1 MESRKADPV
10 REKTARIVTEWG
22 DACDAE
28 VSIAVLGGAWK
39 PSILSLLGEHGV
51 LRFGELS
58 RLLDEPTARVLT
70 RQLRELEDDGLVIR
84 TVYRQVPPKVEY
96 RLSELG
102 QGSMPLVD
110 ALTRW
115 GGRYAAHQREEI
127 ALAASEPGS
136 ASAAVSVGGQ
146 ETAVAL

>member
-1 MESRKADPV
+1 MGATKGGPV
-10 REKTARIVTEWG
+10 REKTARIVQEWT

-28 VSIAVLGGAWK
+28 ISIAVLGGAWK
-39 PSILSLLGEHGV
+39 PSILSLLREHEV

-102 QGSMPLVD
+102 RGSLPLVD
-110 ALTRW
+110 ALTSW
-115 GGRYAAHQREEI
+115 GGSYAEHQRS
-127 ALAASEPGS
+127 LLPG
-136 ASAAVSVGGQ
+136 ASAPFAR
-146 ETAVAL
+146 

>member
-1 MESRKADPV
+1 M
-10 REKTARIVTEWG
+10 REKTERIIREWG

-39 PSILSLLGEHGV
+39 PSILGLLDQHEV

-96 RLSELG
+96 RLSDLG
-102 QGSMPLVD
+102 RGSVPLVE
-110 ALTRW
+110 ALTSW
-115 GGRYAAHQREEI
+115 GGRYAAHQRRE
-127 ALAASEPGS
+127 LARTTAEP
-136 ASAAVSVGGQ
+136 
-146 ETAVAL
+146 ELLDELEVADAR